1 MALMR
6 ARDIRDKLRGKV
18 DADVLHTLEVLAE
31 QVQEQRQALK
41 QCALLL
47 SRFQDTLINFG
58 TALAAIGGR
67 VMETE
72 KQDVAHMVTP
82 RDPDDET
89 SH

>member
-6 ARDIRDKLRGKV
+6 ARDIRDRLRGKV
-18 DADVLHTLEVLAE
+18 DPELLHTLEVLAE
-31 QVQEQRQALK
+31 QVQEQKQALK
-41 QCALLL
+41 MCAQLL

-72 KQDVAHMVTP
+72 KQDIERTLTP
-82 RDPDDET
+82 EPPEDGET
-89 SH
+89 H

>member
-18 DADVLHTLEVLAE
+18 DPELLNTLEVLAE
-31 QVQEQRQALK
+31 QVQEQKQALK
-41 QCALLL
+41 MCAQLL

-72 KQDVAHMVTP
+72 RQDIDRALTP
-82 RDPDDET
+82 PELDDPND
-89 SH
+89 